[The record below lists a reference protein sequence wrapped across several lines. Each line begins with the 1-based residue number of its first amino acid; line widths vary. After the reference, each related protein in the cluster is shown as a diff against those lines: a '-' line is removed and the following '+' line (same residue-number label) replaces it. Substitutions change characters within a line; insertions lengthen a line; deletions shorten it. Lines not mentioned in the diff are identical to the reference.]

1 MRRGWLKRQAD
12 LAVQDI
18 EQWPEWM
25 KREAGMRRG
34 KADRWDRLVIATAK
48 RLNAKKETAGFRCAG
63 CLENPEVA
71 KLLRREHRAVVRIV
85 TRFLNTELKGQ
96 SQDCPRC
103 YLQACND
110 ILDRLK
116 ARAR

>member
-1 MRRGWLKRQAD
+1 MNT
-12 LAVQDI
+12 
-18 EQWPEWM
+18 ESM
-25 KREAGMRRG
+25 FNGMRRG
-34 KADRWDRLVIATAK
+34 KPDRWERV
-48 RLNAKKETAGFRCAG
+48 
-63 CLENPEVA
+63 LERYHGDEDDWRAMLIPAERVL
-71 KLLRREHRAVVRIV
+71 KLLRREHQAVVRMV

>member
-1 MRRGWLKRQAD
+1 MRRTK
-12 LAVQDI
+12 
-18 EQWPEWM
+18 P
-25 KREAGMRRG
+25 
-34 KADRWDRLVIATAK
+34 DRWERLTAK
-48 RLNAKKETAGFRCAG
+48 YSYIDVGHGDQPDDYAVDASM
-63 CLENPEVA
+63 VA
-71 KLLRREHRAVVRIV
+71 KLLRREHRAVVRMV